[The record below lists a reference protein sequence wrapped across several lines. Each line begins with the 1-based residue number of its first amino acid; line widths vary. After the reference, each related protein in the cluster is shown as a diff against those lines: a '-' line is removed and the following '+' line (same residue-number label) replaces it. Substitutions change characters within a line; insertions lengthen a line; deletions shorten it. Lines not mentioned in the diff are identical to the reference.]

1 MKFLMSHHPS
11 LVVGGIKDPTLRS
24 QHLQAFWEAYKENHP
39 HHPVFREH
47 EHGLCRVIPMCYH
60 GDEGRG
66 KRRGNT
72 TVLSMES
79 VLGIYTGWNLQI
91 GKHSCTSCC
100 PPPSALNKF
109 PARSATTCGRWDS
122 HIEALQTN
130 MKGHSY
136 LQRYPLYVLPGAMYK
151 EHRSLLDACLST
163 MSLQFRQAFFDGFE
177 DNQGHV
183 WFLAIVGFKGDLKF
197 FARAGYLQRSFEHVG
212 RVRNLE
218 MCHECLGGSSEY
230 PFEEVTSDT
239 PKWIQTIY
247 SQRPW
252 VNEPPL
258 LKIPYHPNEPE
269 RQMKKDCFHLCKVG
283 IYRDFVACSILWLL
297 SVGYFGHDGDVDT
310 KLGRAYKVFYLF
322 CSTTGRTPG
331 LRSFNK
337 NFFNFPKLS
346 SFGWANTKGSDTMHL
361 VAWIKVLCVSCKN
374 DLLSQEHLEAINLIS
389 FTADA
394 ASTFFRRVNS
404 HGLFL
409 TFHCGVALWADLRSF
424 IRGYAALAHLS
435 FTKLK
440 FPGFSMKPKLHLLRH
455 LEHDIFTILSNPNCR
470 FLWNPIAHGCEMNED
485 FIGRACR
492 LSRKCSTQLLCQRV
506 LQSILLKADFLNR
519 RWQQFGPR
527 SCGRSS
533 KSKAAQRIRGK

>member
-1 MKFLMSHHPS
+1 MSMDFAELSQCVTTVTKGEVREAATQLYSVWKVFWVYIQDGTCRLENTPVQAVAHPRVLWTSS
-11 LVVGGIKDPTLRS
+11 LPGRPQHVVGGIPTSKPYKQTWKDIHICSTILCMFFQVRCTKNIV
-24 QHLQAFWEAYKENHP
+24 AYWMLAWAQCHCSSDK
-39 HHPVFREH
+39 
-47 EHGLCRVIPMCYH
+47 L
-60 GDEGRG
+60 
-66 KRRGNT
+66 
-72 TVLSMES
+72 
-79 VLGIYTGWNLQI
+79 
-91 GKHSCTSCC
+91 
-100 PPPSALNKF
+100 
-109 PARSATTCGRWDS
+109 
-122 HIEALQTN
+122 
-130 MKGHSY
+130 
-136 LQRYPLYVLPGAMYK
+136 
-151 EHRSLLDACLST
+151 
-163 MSLQFRQAFFDGFE
+163 FFDGFE

-218 MCHECLGGSSEY
+218 MCHECMGGSSEY

-297 SVGYFGHDGDVDT
+297 FVGYFGHDGDVDT

-374 DLLSQEHLEAINLIS
+374 DLLSQEHLKAINLIS

-455 LEHDIFTILSNPNCR
+455 LEHAIFTILSNPNCR
-470 FLWNPIAHGCEMNED
+470 YLWNPIAHGCEMNED